1 MEMYENIRK
10 SDTFP
15 REIQQGKKSKANKKC
30 KERRKG
36 KKKKKRRRRGSSD
49 AICKKRKHK

>member
-36 KKKKKRRRRGSSD
+36 KKKKKRRRRGRSD